1 MGYIRISWPDS
12 QKYTSLPE
20 SVLETLEEEE
30 VIVFGND
37 CDILIDEDEIEE
49 VDRLC
54 EVSDEEEESELPED
68 IKTKISAL
76 AEKYSEKYP
85 HDEDVSEDCLLK
97 TPIPLASRKSNVY
110 AFYVWQNWIY
120 LLDDDGADID
130 PNDVEVE
137 FLEKFIEYISDENNV
152 TVEN

>member
-1 MGYIRISWPDS
+1 MGYVRISWPDS

-20 SVLETLEEEE
+20 SVLESFEETE

-37 CDILIDEDEIEE
+37 GAILIDEDEIEE
-49 VDRLC
+49 IDRLC
-54 EVSDEEEESELPED
+54 EVSDETEESDLPED

-76 AEKYSEKYP
+76 AEKYSSEE
-85 HDEDVSEDCLLK
+85 EDVSEDCLLK

-137 FLEKFIEYISDENNV
+137 FLERFIEYISDENNV

>member
-1 MGYIRISWPDS
+1 MGYVRISWPDS

-20 SVLETLEEEE
+20 SVLEPLEEEG

-37 CDILIDEDEIEE
+37 ADILIDEDDIEA
-49 VDRLC
+49 VDNLC
-54 EVSDEEEESELPED
+54 ETIAAEETEESDLPED

-76 AEKYSEKYP
+76 AEKYSSEE
-85 HDEDVSEDCLLK
+85 EDVSEDCLLK

-137 FLEKFIEYISDENNV
+137 FLERFIEYISDENNV